1 MTKPTVIHDD
11 AREALGRI
19 APGSVDAV
27 ATDPPYHLGAGTRP
41 RRGFMGMAWDGGAVA
56 FDPQIWTLCLRTPGA
71 HLLAFG
77 GTRTFHRLA
86 TVIEDGG

>member
-1 MTKPTVIHDD
+1 MDGPANAFARTDSGSGRGCQRAHVAVAMTKPTVIRDD
-11 AREALGRI
+11 AHEALGRV

-27 ATDPPYHLGAGTRP
+27 AT
-41 RRGFMGMAWDGGAVA
+41 
-56 FDPQIWTLCLRTPGA
+56 DPQIWTLCLRTPGA

-86 TVIEDGG
+86 TAIEDGG